1 MNIKSR
7 RRFLLFLSLLPT
19 LGISNIN
26 SHILSQFSRKS
37 ENKDDFIIVNGW
49 VLKKSDLI

>member
-1 MNIKSR
+1 MSIKSR

-26 SHILSQFSRKS
+26 SHISRKS
-37 ENKDDFIIVNGW
+37 EDKDDFIIVNGW